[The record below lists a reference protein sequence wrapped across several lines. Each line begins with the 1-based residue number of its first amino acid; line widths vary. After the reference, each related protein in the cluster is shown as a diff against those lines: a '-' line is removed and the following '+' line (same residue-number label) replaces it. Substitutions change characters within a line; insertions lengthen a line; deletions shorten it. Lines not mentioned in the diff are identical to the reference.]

1 MIMLHTS
8 VSHHSET
15 AYAAILTDN
24 AIAKLLAITLE
35 EYQMLLHRP
44 LEAFVDDNG
53 NVIAFYIRFSTNN
66 NERLLEK
73 LNIDKNY
80 IVTFKPEQVYKF
92 V

>member
-1 MIMLHTS
+1 MHHTS
-8 VSHHSET
+8 VHHTDT
-15 AYAAILTDN
+15 AYAAILTGEVT
-24 AIAKLLAITLE
+24 AKLLGITLE
-35 EYQMLLHRP
+35 EYRMLIHRP
-44 LEAFVDDNG
+44 LEAFVDDKG

-73 LNIDKNY
+73 LDIDKNY